1 MLDNS
6 TPELDEALEII
17 GSKWTL
23 PIVASLLDDK
33 VRFNDIQRSCTACP
47 RTLSARLDE
56 LEQKG
61 IIRTEIVDTESGRKE
76 YILTDKG
83 RALGDVLS
91 AISQWTQIPT
101 PS

>member
-6 TPELDEALEII
+6 TPALDEALDII

-23 PIVASLLDDK
+23 PIVAALLDNK
-33 VRFNDIQRSCTACP
+33 VRFNDIQRSCTVCP

-61 IIRTEIVDTESGRKE
+61 IIQTRVVDLDSGRKE
-76 YILTDKG
+76 YILTEKG
-83 RALGDVLS
+83 RALSNVLS
-91 AISQWTQIPT
+91 AISQWTQLRT
-101 PS
+101 AS